1 MTAHEVLINENGT
14 EMVIT
19 DASKD
24 MLFFH
29 LEYADGR
36 LNISIVEDENGQ
48 EKEVQIELCTKQAI
62 NALQLYLAK
71 VNAQMLSRSDQNI
84 TSFGTLQ

>member
-62 NALQLYLAK
+62 NALLLYLTK
-71 VNAQMLSRSDQNI
+71 VNAQMPSRSDQNI